1 LFKAYWKS
9 AAKSDTVTVTFQA
22 DPPIKVDLNVDE
34 VDDIIRNLGEMR
46 ALMQP
51 EHSMDLHDAADS
63 QVVFNPRLAC
73 EHEPAL
79 AHSILRI
86 CDPRYGWLR
95 YVVPRDVGDKFA
107 APLTSYQTGPSKLH

>member
-22 DPPIKVDLNVDE
+22 DPPIKVDLDVEE
-34 VDDIIRNLGEMR
+34 VEDIIRNLGEMR

-51 EHSMDLHDAADS
+51 ERSMVHDAAES
-63 QVVFNPRLAC
+63 KVVLNPPLAC

-95 YVVPRDVGDKFA
+95 YVVPRDVGVKIA
-107 APLTSYQTGPSKLH
+107 RPLTLH